1 MALEDTAVRLIRK
14 FGEARE
20 VTLKQPS
27 AAPADPDKPFDVD
40 PTSAE
45 TQTTVNAV
53 VLRIRRNLVDGKSV
67 RQGDELA
74 LIAGPSFGAVVP
86 STADKLLDEGIDKNI
101 VDVERV
107 RPGKTDFLW
116 KLQLRTA

>member
-14 FGEARE
+14 FGEERE
-20 VTLKQPS
+20 VTLKQPN
-27 AAPADPDKPFDVD
+27 ATPADPDQPFDVD

-45 TQTTVNAV
+45 TSLTVNAV

-74 LIAGPSFGAVVP
+74 LIAGPSFGTIVP
-86 STADKLLDEGIDKNI
+86 TTADKLFDAGIDKNI

-116 KLQLRTA
+116 KLQIRAA